1 MIRVSEKFIQQ
12 IFEPGKIKDAYI
24 LYDSKEIKPESIKP
38 SFKGTLFKSVM
49 KQIEIEIKNNENII
63 DKEFTAYYGLF
74 IDGAFEYIN
83 YGKFKVTECEEIIKE
98 NKIRAT
104 AYDNMIKFMIK
115 YDLEHLKLN
124 FPCTIRELAKAICKY
139 ISVELY
145 NTNFFNA
152 DLIIEEDLFTALNCT
167 YRDIIDYICQA
178 TLTTAII
185 KNDKLYFK
193 AIEYI
198 DLTIGPEILKT
209 LTLKSK
215 FGPCNSLV
223 LGRGDLN
230 DNIYSRNDISI
241 DVYGLQEIRFDN
253 NEIIDKRREA
263 VIDAMFE
270 QISGLEYNAF
280 EATDLGTG
288 FLEAADMIKV
298 RDTQEKEYLVL
309 ILGASITITSGMTGT
324 MEADEPSTST
334 TRYQYATDSEKRQ
347 SKTEIIVDKQ
357 NKKITLVSQEVTEH
371 DEKIAQQEI
380 DINSIKQSVSNTID
394 YKREAQGITEVYLE
408 NAGQAN
414 ILQLEIRGNKTYNN
428 YLFPSEDLYPS
439 NDLYP
444 NMEGS
449 ELI

>member
-1 MIRVSEKFIQQ
+1 
-12 IFEPGKIKDAYI
+12 
-24 LYDSKEIKPESIKP
+24 
-38 SFKGTLFKSVM
+38 
-49 KQIEIEIKNNENII
+49 
-63 DKEFTAYYGLF
+63 
-74 IDGAFEYIN
+74 
-83 YGKFKVTECEEIIKE
+83 
-98 NKIRAT
+98 
-104 AYDNMIKFMIK
+104 
-115 YDLEHLKLN
+115 
-124 FPCTIRELAKAICKY
+124 
-139 ISVELY
+139 
-145 NTNFFNA
+145 
-152 DLIIEEDLFTALNCT
+152 
-167 YRDIIDYICQA
+167 
-178 TLTTAII
+178 
-185 KNDKLYFK
+185 
-193 AIEYI
+193 
-198 DLTIGPEILKT
+198 
-209 LTLKSK
+209 
-215 FGPCNSLV
+215 LV